1 MERSPSKTGS
11 IAQANNSF
19 ALNLYSHLRENR
31 ENVSFSPSSLFMALA
46 MIWEGA
52 RGKTAEEM
60 RSVLSFPRGEGR
72 ELAALGEKLNRSEG
86 RYQIHTANALWLQ
99 EGLGLLPEYVKTVEE
114 QYGSKGYPRGL
125 FQGSGW
131 LLPQDQLLGG
141 RAD

>member
-125 FQGSGW
+125 FQGSG
-131 LLPQDQLLGG
+131 
-141 RAD
+141 